1 MRLCCTLGLSTLVA
15 LESSLFYEFLRLA
28 PECAV
33 MPVGE
38 FAFLRIINRPP
49 LRAGVNTTSDAD
61 LFSWLF

>member
-1 MRLCCTLGLSTLVA
+1 MRFCCTLGLSTFVA
-15 LESSLFYEFLRLA
+15 LEPSLFYELLRLA

-49 LRAGVNTTSDAD
+49 LRAGVNTTGDAD